1 MLSLFKSSVVPDGYS
16 AEQLK
21 KYSCLRLQVLAGTF
35 LCYSAYYLVRKNFVL
50 AMPDLVEHGYSKS
63 DLGLVMSSLAIS
75 YGISN
80 FLMGNISDRIDTSK
94 LMPLCLM
101 GSALI
106 SLILGFAD
114 IVQYP
119 LLLLSAVMALNGCL
133 QGAGWPA
140 SAKMIAHW
148 FHPKERGRAMSV
160 WNLSHN
166 IGCGLLGPIAI
177 FAIVMFADWQS
188 KFYFPGFLAL
198 LVAAFCLLILK
209 DKPAD
214 CCLPPPFPEQQAE
227 SEINRQKTSFLRTLQ
242 LFSQHCLKIPALW
255 LLALA
260 SSCVYFVRY
269 GIIDWAPL
277 YLTETRG
284 FSFEASSWA
293 FFAFEYAAIPGTLLC
308 GYLSDHHFKS
318 KRTPVNILFMSLV
331 TIALIFYWQSPEDS
345 ATLTAISLVSIGF
358 LIYGPLMLIHV
369 HIIDVVPLPFAATAA
384 GFCGLFGY
392 LIGATSANLFLGKI
406 LDLYHWDACFQ
417 LLTGV
422 SLVCL
427 GLLILL
433 WLWEM
438 FNPNMN
444 FICSKAQPAVVT
456 VRTKGQEH

>member
-21 KYSCLRLQVLAGTF
+21 KYSCIRLQVLAGAF

-50 AMPDLVEHGYSKS
+50 VMPDLVEHGYSKS
-63 DLGLVMSSLAIS
+63 ALGLVMSWLAIS

-80 FLMGNISDRIDTSK
+80 FFMGSISDRIDTRK

-106 SLILGFAD
+106 SLTLGFVD
-114 IVQYP
+114 IIQYP
-119 LLLLSAVMALNGCL
+119 LMLLAIVMAINGCL

-166 IGCGLLGPIAI
+166 VGCGLLGPIAI
-177 FAIVMFADWQS
+177 VSLVLFADWQS
-188 KFYFPGFLAL
+188 KFYFPGFLAFV
-198 LVAAFCLLILK
+198 VACLCLLILK

-214 CCLPPPFPEQQAE
+214 CCLPPPFPEPQTE
-227 SEINRQKTSFLRTLQ
+227 YEINRQKTSFLKTLR
-242 LFSQHCLKIPALW
+242 LFFQHCLKIPTLW
-255 LLALA
+255 LLASA
-260 SSCVYFVRY
+260 SACVYFVRY

-277 YLTETRG
+277 YLTEIRH

-308 GYLSDHHFKS
+308 GYLSDYHFKS

-331 TIALIFYWQSPEDS
+331 TIALIFYWQSPADYS
-345 ATLTAISLVSIGF
+345 TFTAFSLITIGF

-392 LIGATSANLFLGKI
+392 LIGATSANLILGKV
-406 LDLYHWDACFQ
+406 LDIYHWDACFQ
-417 LLTGV
+417 LLITV
-422 SLVCL
+422 SLICL
-427 GLLILL
+427 GLLALL
-433 WLWEM
+433 WFWEM
-438 FNPNMN
+438 FNPNIN
-444 FICSKAQPAVVT
+444 FICSKAQPLAVP
-456 VRTKGQEH
+456 VRNKNRES